1 MTKRPTQEEV
11 ARIAGTST
19 AVVSYVL
26 NNGPRSV
33 SEDARRRVL
42 AAIAKTGYRPNSAAR
57 ALVSGRSTVIG
68 LVVPDLANPF
78 LAQLTQSLEREL
90 FGRGYSLLIGDSGDE
105 PAREATVVETLL
117 AQQVAGLVWYSVDLP
132 PPLDVLGGSALPVVV
147 VNDLAG
153 SGVTEAAPAGRLI
166 SVDAEEYRGVR
177 LATEH
182 LLAHGRTRIAHLGG
196 PQGRLNSA
204 ERSRGWADAVS
215 AAGLS
220 PTVRMNV
227 PFTQEAGADAAGHLL
242 ESGCDAVVTANEMQA
257 TGLLRGLHRAGV
269 RVPEDLSVVAYNG
282 TPAAAFAIPSL
293 TTVELQ
299 VSALAR
305 EIADALEPDSAV
317 TGLTA
322 ASELVRRESCGCEV
336 PAAEADA

>member
-1 MTKRPTQEEV
+1 VTKRPTQEEV

-132 PPLDVLGGSALPVVV
+132 PPARRARGLRPCLWSWSTTSPVPESRRPRRPV
-147 VNDLAG
+147 A
-153 SGVTEAAPAGRLI
+153 LI

-227 PFTQEAGADAAGHLL
+227 PFTQESGADAAG
-242 ESGCDAVVTANEMQA
+242 
-257 TGLLRGLHRAGV
+257 
-269 RVPEDLSVVAYNG
+269 
-282 TPAAAFAIPSL
+282 TPARVRLRRRRHRERDAGDRSAQRTPSSRRQGAL
-293 TTVELQ
+293 RTSASSPTT
-299 VSALAR
+299 AR
-305 EIADALEPDSAV
+305 
-317 TGLTA
+317 
-322 ASELVRRESCGCEV
+322 RRRPS
-336 PAAEADA
+336 PSPR